1 MESLMDKCCSQ
12 CEHTPANPCHDYVV
26 CRREGPLCHDNPECK
41 KKRQDHLNHIVCKP
55 GTGRRKVV
63 ICGGLNCGS
72 AGAFGLA
79 DVFRAEIASQ
89 GLGDQVQVVLS
100 GCRGFCEQGP
110 SVIVEPDRT
119 FYRWISPDD
128 VFEIVNIH
136 FVQNGVVERLLYHD
150 PASGT
155 ICRTCD
161 DIPFYQRQMKVVL
174 EHCGFIDPEN
184 ISEYVAVGGYQA
196 LSRAV
201 NKMTPEEVMAEV
213 KNSGLR
219 GRGGAGFPTGR
230 KWDTARRVRSHKRY
244 VICNADEGDPGAFM
258 DRAVLEG
265 NPHSVLEGMLL
276 CAYVVGSDEGYIY
289 VRAEYPLAV
298 RRLRVAI
305 EQAEHHGLLGRNILN
320 SGLNF
325 NIHICEGAGA
335 FVCGES
341 TALMSS
347 IEGNRGI
354 PRIKV
359 PRSTEKGLYGKPT
372 VLNNVETFANV
383 PKIVLNG
390 GAWFAAVGTERSK
403 GTKIFALSGKV
414 QNTGLVEVP
423 MGITLR
429 ELIFGIGGGIKG
441 GGKFK
446 ALQIGGPSGGSL
458 PGDMLDL
465 PIDYE
470 SLTGAGAM
478 MGSGSIVIMDEEN
491 CMVNMARFFLNFT
504 ERESCGK
511 CTPCREGTTRML
523 EILERI
529 TNGQG
534 NLNDIPL
541 LEYLG
546 GVVKTTSFCG
556 LGTSAPNPVLT
567 TLSYFRDEYLKHIID
582 KRCPAGECIALR
594 QFTIITEKCT
604 GCKACSYVCPA
615 KAISGEKKKPH
626 RIDAEACI
634 KCGRCYEICKKY
646 KAIKRR

>member
-1 MESLMDKCCSQ
+1 MEPGKG
-12 CEHTPANPCHDYVV
+12 
-26 CRREGPLCHDNPECK
+26 R
-41 KKRQDHLNHIVCKP
+41 KR
-55 GTGRRKVV
+55 VV

-72 AGAFGLA
+72 AGAFRLA
-79 DVFRAEIASQ
+79 DVFRDSIKAQKLEKS
-89 GLGDQVQVVLS
+89 VTVVLS

-110 SVIVEPDRT
+110 SIIVEPDRT
-119 FYRWISPDD
+119 FYRWLTQEDIP
-128 VFEIVNIH
+128 EIVESH
-136 FVQNGVVERLLYHD
+136 LRDGRLVERLLYRE
-150 PASGT
+150 PNTNAV
-155 ICRTCD
+155 CKTCD
-161 DIPFYQRQMKVVL
+161 DIPFYQKQRKVVL

-184 ISEYVAVGGYQA
+184 ISDYIAVGGYLA
-196 LSRAV
+196 LTKAL
-201 NKMTPEEVMAEV
+201 NHMTPDEVLSEI
-213 KNSGLR
+213 KRSGLR
-219 GRGGAGFPTGR
+219 GRGGAGFPTGK
-230 KWDTARRVRSHKRY
+230 KWETARRARGDKRY

-265 NPHSVLEGMLL
+265 NPHSVLEGMVL
-276 CAYVVGSDEGYIY
+276 CAYVVDSREGYIY

-298 RRLRVAI
+298 RRLQIAI
-305 EQAEHHGLLGRNILN
+305 DQAERYGLLGKNILN
-320 SGLNF
+320 SGLEFKIRIN
-325 NIHICEGAGA
+325 EGAGA

-341 TALMSS
+341 TALMAS

-359 PRSTEKGLYGKPT
+359 PRSTEKGLWRRPT

-383 PKIVLNG
+383 PKIVMNG
-390 GAWFAAVGTERSK
+390 GAWFASVGTERSK
-403 GTKIFALSGKV
+403 GTKIFALSGKL

-429 ELIFGIGGGIKG
+429 ELIFDIGGGIKG
-441 GGKFK
+441 GRQFK

-458 PGDMLDL
+458 PEDMLDL

-478 MGSGSIVIMDEEN
+478 MGSGSIVVMDDEN

-523 EILERI
+523 EILEKI
-529 TNGQG
+529 TSGKG
-534 NLNDIPL
+534 NLSDIPL

-546 GVVKTTSFCG
+546 GVVKSTSFCG

-567 TLSYFRDEYLKHIID
+567 TLSYFRNEYLKHIED

-594 QFTIITEKCT
+594 RFIVIPEKCS
-604 GCKACSYVCPA
+604 GCGACAFVCPA
-615 KAISGEKKKPH
+615 KAITGEKKKPY
-626 RIDAEACI
+626 RIDMDACI
-634 KCGRCYEICKKY
+634 RCGHCFEICKKY

>member
-1 MESLMDKCCSQ
+1 MESLMDKCCTQ
-12 CEHTPANPCHDYVV
+12 CRHTPATPCSDYVN
-26 CRREGPLCHDNPECK
+26 CRVEGPLCHDDPECK
-41 KKRQDHLNHIVCKP
+41 NKRREFLDHIVTKP
-55 GTGRRKVV
+55 GSERKKVV
-63 ICGGLNCGS
+63 LCGGLNCGS

-79 DVFRAEIASQ
+79 DVFQEEIENQ
-89 GLGDQVQVVLS
+89 GLGDLITVVLS

-110 SVIVEPDRT
+110 SVIIEPDRT
-119 FYRWISPDD
+119 FYRWVTREDIP
-128 VFEIVNIH
+128 EIVNVH
-136 FVQNGVVERLLYHD
+136 FKEGQVVERLLYQD
-150 PASGT
+150 PQTGAL
-155 ICRTCD
+155 CRTCD

-184 ISEYVAVGGYQA
+184 ISEYIAVGGYRA
-196 LSRAV
+196 LAQAV
-201 NKMTPEEVMAEV
+201 NNMKPDGVLEEI
-213 KNSGLR
+213 KKSGLR
-219 GRGGAGFPTGR
+219 GRGGAGFPTGK
-230 KWDTARRVRSHKRY
+230 KWDTARRVPADKRY

-298 RRLRVAI
+298 RRLRIAI
-305 EQAEHHGLLGRNILN
+305 EQAERYGLLGTNILN

-325 NIHICEGAGA
+325 NIKINEGAGA

-359 PRSTEKGLYGKPT
+359 PRSTEKGLFGKPT

-383 PKIVLNG
+383 PKIVVNG
-390 GAWFAAVGTERSK
+390 GGWFASVGTERSK

-458 PGDMLDL
+458 PEDMLDL

-470 SLTGAGAM
+470 SLSGAGAM
-478 MGSGSIVIMDEEN
+478 MGSGSIVVMDEEN

-511 CTPCREGTTRML
+511 CVPCREGTTRML

-529 TNGQG
+529 TAGNG
-534 NLNDIPL
+534 NLSDIPL

-567 TLSYFRDEYLKHIID
+567 TLSYFRNEYLKHIRD
-582 KRCPAGECIALR
+582 KRCPAGECVALR
-594 QFTIITEKCT
+594 QFMIITEKCT
-604 GCKACSYVCPA
+604 GCGACRYLCPA
-615 KAISGEKKKPH
+615 HAVSGEKKKPH
-626 RIDAEACI
+626 KIDKDVCI
-634 KCGRCYEICKKY
+634 RCGRCYEVCKY